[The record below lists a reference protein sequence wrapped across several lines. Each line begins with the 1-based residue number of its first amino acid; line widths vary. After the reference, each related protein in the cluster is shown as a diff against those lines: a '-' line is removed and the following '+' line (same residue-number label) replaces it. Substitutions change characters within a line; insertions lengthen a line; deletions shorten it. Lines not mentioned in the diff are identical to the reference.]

1 MSGDEQQTE
10 YQQTE
15 YQSDMQAD
23 VGTEVSDN
31 SLQTPD
37 LEAGDAAVEVPIV
50 EDIPSET
57 SGIDAETIDP
67 SAPVEED
74 AEIPPQDSAGETD
87 ALQRKVEDIT
97 GQYMRIA
104 ADFDNFRKRTERE
117 KSELE
122 QRVKRETLSELLP
135 VIDSF
140 ERAKSHINPQT
151 EEEIN
156 IQKSYQGVY
165 KQFVDCLKRIGVAPM
180 RAKGKEFDPNLHE
193 AIMREPTNEFAEG
206 EVMEELVNGYML
218 GDLVLR
224 HAMVKVAALAEPM
237 LTSEE
242 NSPETLDNQAVE

>member
-1 MSGDEQQTE
+1 MSGDEQQNE
-10 YQQTE
+10 YQGDTQT
-15 YQSDMQAD
+15 D
-23 VGTEVSDN
+23 VVTEVSDN
-31 SLQTPD
+31 SPQTPD

-50 EDIPSET
+50 EDIPAEIPA
-57 SGIDAETIDP
+57 IDAETVDP
-67 SAPVEED
+67 SASVEEN
-74 AEIPPQDSAGETD
+74 AETPPQDIAAETD

-193 AIMREPTNEFAEG
+193 AIMREPTNQFAEG
-206 EVMEELVNGYML
+206 EVMEELVNGYLL

-224 HAMVKVAALAEPM
+224 HAMVKVAALAEPV

>member
-1 MSGDEQQTE
+1 MSGDEQQNE
-10 YQQTE
+10 YQG
-15 YQSDMQAD
+15 DMQPDIAN
-23 VGTEVSDN
+23 EVSGDTP
-31 SLQTPD
+31 QIPD
-37 LEAGDAAVEVPIV
+37 LEAGDAPVEEIPIV
-50 EDIPSET
+50 EDI
-57 SGIDAETIDP
+57 A
-67 SAPVEED
+67 
-74 AEIPPQDSAGETD
+74 AEIPAVDVTETAEESAAEDSTETTQKSD
-87 ALQRKVEDIT
+87 DETNALQQKLEEIT

-117 KSELE
+117 KSDLE

-140 ERAKSHINPQT
+140 QRAKAHINPQT
-151 EEEIN
+151 EEGDS

-165 KQFVDCLKRIGVAPM
+165 KQLVECLKKIGVSAM

-193 AIMREPTNEFAEG
+193 AIMREPTDQFAEG
-206 EVMEELVNGYML
+206 EVMEELVDGYML

-224 HAMVKVAALAEPM
+224 HAMVKVAAPAEPV